1 MEPITTHVNCAAQ
14 SEFIGAGPASVS
26 QCRVWTNV
34 AYPHIKKLA
43 TARSKKKKKKK
54 VSLSASVGKCK
65 FNEIW
70 LENSAFSVLLKLVKK
85 QTNLKPCCMLG
96 RLGTLGI
103 KA

>member
-26 QCRVWTNV
+26 QCRVSTNV

-43 TARSKKKKKKK
+43 KKKK

>member
-26 QCRVWTNV
+26 QCRVSTNV

-54 VSLSASVGKCK
+54 CHFQPVWVSASSMRSG
-65 FNEIW
+65 
-70 LENSAFSVLLKLVKK
+70 LRTAHLV
-85 QTNLKPCCMLG
+85 CC
-96 RLGTLGI
+96 
-103 KA
+103 